1 LIAINFSVLSNRI
14 KSGVLN
20 IRYQKSALDRPAVP
34 VSYKAFFHGET
45 VDKKSEITNRARE
58 TTVLFATLLLFWVM
72 LSGSLASDVLIIGV
86 LVSLGIALLFRDGL
100 SFFTEF
106 RATPQAFVAGVLYY
120 GYFFRELVRSNLK
133 LAAIVLTPALP
144 IKPGI
149 VKVRTRLKSRMGR
162 LMLANSI
169 TLTPGT
175 LTVEL
180 DGEWLYVHWVRVES
194 TDIEKA
200 TAEIVAGFERYLEVM
215 YG

>member
-1 LIAINFSVLSNRI
+1 MET
-14 KSGVLN
+14 K
-20 IRYQKSALDRPAVP
+20 VP
-34 VSYKAFFHGET
+34 V
-45 VDKKSEITNRARE
+45 TNSIRQFA
-58 TTVLFATLLLFWVM
+58 VMFATLLLFWIM
-72 LSGSLASDVLIIGV
+72 LMGSLTADTLIIGV
-86 LVSLGIALLFRDGL
+86 LASLSIALLFRNGL

-106 RATPQAFVAGVLYY
+106 RATPEAFVAGFLYY
-120 GYFFRELVRSNLK
+120 GYFFKELIKSNLRM
-133 LAAIVLTPALP
+133 AAIIISPSLP

-180 DGEWLYVHWVRVES
+180 DGEDIYVHWVRVES
-194 TDIEKA
+194 DDIEEA
-200 TAEIVAGFERYLEVM
+200 TARIVAGFEHYLEVI